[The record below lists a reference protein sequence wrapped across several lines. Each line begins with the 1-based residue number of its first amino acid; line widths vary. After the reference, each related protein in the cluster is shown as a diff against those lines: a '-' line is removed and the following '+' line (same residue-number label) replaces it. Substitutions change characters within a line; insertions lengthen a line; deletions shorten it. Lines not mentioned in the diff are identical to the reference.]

1 MQHLH
6 PIPERG
12 SGATPVNSIM
22 RRFQNS
28 TKPSGRDT
36 QINCGAVSPKP
47 RIHSALSRSASTS
60 TPVPTQRVTA
70 PAASRN
76 GATRPKNQR

>member
-1 MQHLH
+1 MK
-6 PIPERG
+6 
-12 SGATPVNSIM
+12 SIT

-36 QINCGAVSPKP
+36 QISCGAVSLKP
-47 RIHSALSRSASTS
+47 RIHCALSRMPSMS

-70 PAASRN
+70 PVESHS
-76 GATRPKNQR
+76 GAMRAKNQR